1 MKKTIFIEIILAFTI
16 TVLIVC
22 AVKFMAYVI
31 DLNYRLELLKYCAPG
46 EQTALLTTKYTN
58 QRNEALSCGIPLIIS
73 TITTFIVMVI
83 IALKDFPVFKPML
96 DKLSAK
102 RDARKQ
108 AKAAKA
114 VADKQARIERLQSE
128 LDALKKDE

>member
-1 MKKTIFIEIILAFTI
+1 
-16 TVLIVC
+16 
-22 AVKFMAYVI
+22 
-31 DLNYRLELLKYCAPG
+31 
-46 EQTALLTTKYTN
+46 
-58 QRNEALSCGIPLIIS
+58 
-73 TITTFIVMVI
+73 MVI

>member
-1 MKKTIFIEIILAFTI
+1 MKRTIVIEILLLFATVVLLTLGIWCIKVSILNFKILHKLPKSDLINIYRYLIFGICGILA
-16 TVLIVC
+16 
-22 AVKFMAYVI
+22 
-31 DLNYRLELLKYCAPG
+31 
-46 EQTALLTTKYTN
+46 ALATL
-58 QRNEALSCGIPLIIS
+58 AAMIL
-73 TITTFIVMVI
+73 V
-83 IALKDFPVFKPML
+83 ALKDFPVFKPML